1 MKRSDIDRIARSR
14 FEGRLSELAFTLAA
28 SLLALSLWS
37 AAAPAAGLPGFSVL
51 SAHDLPGFEP
61 VELGQPAAKTATPSL
76 KSSDLP
82 DAKKGHGVA
91 AEAQEG

>member
-1 MKRSDIDRIARSR
+1 MKRSEINPIA
-14 FEGRLSELAFTLAA
+14 FEGRPRQLAFTLAV
-28 SLLALSLWS
+28 SLLALGLWS

-61 VELGQPAAKTATPSL
+61 VEPGQPAAKTAPPSL

-82 DAKKGHGVA
+82 DTKRGHGVA
-91 AEAQEG
+91 AEAREG